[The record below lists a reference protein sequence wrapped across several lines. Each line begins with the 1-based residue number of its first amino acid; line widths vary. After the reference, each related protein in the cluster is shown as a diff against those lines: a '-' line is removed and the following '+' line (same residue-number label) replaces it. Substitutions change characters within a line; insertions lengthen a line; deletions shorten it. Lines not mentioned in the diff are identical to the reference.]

1 MKTTIDIPDDLLTG
15 LMEYTGA
22 KTKRDAVVQALEKYH
37 RRERV
42 EAFIKRIKEHP
53 LDIPSN
59 DEIEATDVVEATRRL
74 EVSQSQSR
82 APEA

>member
-1 MKTTIDIPDDLLTG
+1 VKTTIDIPDDLLTG
-15 LMEYTGA
+15 VMEFTGA

-53 LDIPSN
+53 LDMPSN
-59 DEIEATDVVEATRRL
+59 DEIEAADIVESTRRL
-74 EVSQSQSR
+74 EEYQSR

>member
-15 LMEYTGA
+15 VMEFTGA

-53 LDIPSN
+53 LDMPSN
-59 DEIEATDVVEATRRL
+59 DEIEAADIIESTRRL
-74 EVSQSQSR
+74 EEYQSR

>member
-15 LMEYTGA
+15 VMEFTGA

-53 LDIPSN
+53 LDMPSN
-59 DEIEATDVVEATRRL
+59 DEIEAADIVESTRRL
-74 EVSQSQSR
+74 EEYQSR

>member
-1 MKTTIDIPDDLLTG
+1 
-15 LMEYTGA
+15 
-22 KTKRDAVVQALEKYH
+22 VQALEKYH

-59 DEIEATDVVEATRRL
+59 DEIEAADVVKATRPL
-74 EVSQSQSR
+74 EVSQSR

>member
-1 MKTTIDIPDDLLTG
+1 VKTTIDIPDDLLTG
-15 LMEYTGA
+15 VMEFTGA

-53 LDIPSN
+53 LDMPSN
-59 DEIEATDVVEATRRL
+59 DEIEAADIIESTRRL
-74 EVSQSQSR
+74 EEYQSR